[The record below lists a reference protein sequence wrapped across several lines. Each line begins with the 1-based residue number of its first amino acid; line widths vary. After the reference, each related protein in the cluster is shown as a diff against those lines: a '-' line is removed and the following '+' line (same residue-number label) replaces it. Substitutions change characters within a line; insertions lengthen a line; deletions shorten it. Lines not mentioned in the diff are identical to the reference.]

1 MKKEIRDNS
10 PDLSVNP
17 AQRKQQKLLEQWFDD
32 PRQPQVE
39 IITYPG
45 FFPGPGKTPRPGA
58 HYHTVLIGLMHPSSR
73 GTVHI
78 TSANATDKPA
88 VDPAYLSSTVDR
100 DLLVHGVRF
109 GKKIHDAEPLR
120 GLTTSYIEPAWDDED
135 EDEGAEGGIGDEEL
149 REYVKNGLEP
159 IYHPAGTAAMFPR
172 EDGGVVDA
180 KLKVY
185 GTTNLRV
192 IDASIFP
199 FHIAAHPTATILGMA
214 EKAADIFKADA

>member
-1 MKKEIRDNS
+1 MSLPSCFCIGTWFKETDESYFFFTLVACACVHI
-10 PDLSVNP
+10 VM
-17 AQRKQQKLLEQWFDD
+17 Q
-32 PRQPQVE
+32 
-39 IITYPG
+39 G

-78 TSANATDKPA
+78 TSASASDKPA

-120 GLTTSYIEPAWDDED
+120 GLTTSYVEPAWDDED
-135 EDEGAEGGIGDEEL
+135 EDEDAEGGINDEEL

-159 IYHPAGTAAMFPR
+159 IYHPVSPS
-172 EDGGVVDA
+172 
-180 KLKVY
+180 LW
-185 GTTNLRV
+185 
-192 IDASIFP
+192 IF
-199 FHIAAHPTATILGMA
+199 
-214 EKAADIFKADA
+214 